1 MGASWLVTHI
11 IKYYRFTGDEAVLME
26 VFDILKATAQFAL
39 DFLTSQLGNA
49 AYVTLGSAAIGSFSS
64 TNRTKIAIPGV
75 YLKIRKGGPYKITL
89 G

>member
-1 MGASWLVTHI
+1 
-11 IKYYRFTGDEAVLME
+11 ME

-49 AYVTLGSAAIGSFSS
+49 AHVTLGSAAIGSFSS
-64 TNRTKIAIPGV
+64 TNTTKIAIPGV
-75 YLKIRKGGPYKITL
+75 YLKIRKGVPYKITL